1 MQEKAQILTGRRVF
15 VRQTDK
21 FLYVIKTGCGK
32 LSGNV
37 SILFA
42 MSTSEPTF
50 VNVTNRKIIH
60 VDMDAFY
67 ASVEQRDH
75 PELRGK
81 PVAVGHAD
89 SRGVVATA
97 SYEARKFGVHS
108 AMPSSRAKMLCSQL
122 VFIEGRMSHYKEV
135 GMQIREI
142 FHRYTDLVE
151 PISIDE
157 AYLDVTNNKMGIV
170 LGVDVAKRIKAD
182 IRNELHLVASAGV
195 SYNKFLA
202 KVASDWR
209 KPDGLCTIHP
219 SRAQHFIEQLPIKA
233 FWGVGPVTE
242 EKFLKMG
249 VKTGAD
255 LLKMPLAELVSHF
268 GQAGVTYYKFA
279 RGIDDRPVQSERV
292 RKSVGCEVT
301 YEVDIPDRA
310 FVLEEIGVLADDLLK
325 RLNRSRFVGTTLTLK
340 VRFFDFRTVTRS
352 LTADAPLVDKDS
364 IVRAAT
370 ALLTDVDIPSR
381 GVRLLGLS
389 VSSPVEEQNERQG
402 VLF

>member
-1 MQEKAQILTGRRVF
+1 
-15 VRQTDK
+15 
-21 FLYVIKTGCGK
+21 
-32 LSGNV
+32 
-37 SILFA
+37 
-42 MSTSEPTF
+42 
-50 VNVTNRKIIH
+50 
-60 VDMDAFY
+60 
-67 ASVEQRDH
+67 
-75 PELRGK
+75 
-81 PVAVGHAD
+81 
-89 SRGVVATA
+89 
-97 SYEARKFGVHS
+97 
-108 AMPSSRAKMLCSQL
+108 
-122 VFIEGRMSHYKEV
+122 
-135 GMQIREI
+135 
-142 FHRYTDLVE
+142 
-151 PISIDE
+151 
-157 AYLDVTNNKMGIV
+157 
-170 LGVDVAKRIKAD
+170 
-182 IRNELHLVASAGV
+182 
-195 SYNKFLA
+195 
-202 KVASDWR
+202 
-209 KPDGLCTIHP
+209 
-219 SRAQHFIEQLPIKA
+219 
-233 FWGVGPVTE
+233 
-242 EKFLKMG
+242 
-249 VKTGAD
+249 
-255 LLKMPLAELVSHF
+255 MPLAELVSHF

>member
-1 MQEKAQILTGRRVF
+1 
-15 VRQTDK
+15 
-21 FLYVIKTGCGK
+21 
-32 LSGNV
+32 
-37 SILFA
+37 

-50 VNVTNRKIIH
+50 VNITNRKIIH
-60 VDMDAFY
+60 IDMDAFF

-108 AMPSSRAKMLCSQL
+108 AMPSSRAKMLCPQL

-157 AYLDVTNNKMGIV
+157 AYLDVTNNKMEIA

-219 SRAQHFIEQLPIKA
+219 SRAQHFIEQLPITTPSGALIHLEDVARVEEVEVDVLKKPMKA
-233 FWGVGPVTE
+233 EEIRTVSDRMTDGKPFDEWKE
-242 EKFLKMG
+242 EK
-249 VKTGAD
+249 
-255 LLKMPLAELVSHF
+255 VSE
-268 GQAGVTYYKFA
+268 
-279 RGIDDRPVQSERV
+279 IN
-292 RKSVGCEVT
+292 SVYDGK
-301 YEVDIPDRA
+301 IQ
-310 FVLEEIGVLADDLLK
+310 
-325 RLNRSRFVGTTLTLK
+325 TLK
-340 VRFFDFRTVTRS
+340 ERLS
-352 LTADAPLVDKDS
+352 SSAEE
-364 IVRAAT
+364 RAQKT
-370 ALLTDVDIPSR
+370 KETIT
-381 GVRLLGLS
+381 
-389 VSSPVEEQNERQG
+389 
-402 VLF
+402 

>member
-1 MQEKAQILTGRRVF
+1 M
-15 VRQTDK
+15 RQKTDA
-21 FLYVIKTGCGK
+21 IKWR
-32 LSGNV
+32 GNI

-60 VDMDAFY
+60 IDMDAFF

-108 AMPSSRAKMLCSQL
+108 AMPSSRAKMLCPQL

-157 AYLDVTNNKMGIV
+157 AYLDVTNNKMEIA
-170 LGVDVAKRIKAD
+170 LGVDVA
-182 IRNELHLVASAGV
+182 
-195 SYNKFLA
+195 
-202 KVASDWR
+202 

>member
-1 MQEKAQILTGRRVF
+1 
-15 VRQTDK
+15 
-21 FLYVIKTGCGK
+21 
-32 LSGNV
+32 
-37 SILFA
+37 
-42 MSTSEPTF
+42 
-50 VNVTNRKIIH
+50 
-60 VDMDAFY
+60 
-67 ASVEQRDH
+67 
-75 PELRGK
+75 
-81 PVAVGHAD
+81 
-89 SRGVVATA
+89 
-97 SYEARKFGVHS
+97 
-108 AMPSSRAKMLCSQL
+108 MLCPQL

-157 AYLDVTNNKMGIV
+157 AYLDVTNNKMEIA

-255 LLKMPLAELVSHF
+255 LLKMPLAELVSHI
-268 GQAGVTYYKFA
+268 GQKGVSASAPALPDLLLVFSGSRPLARRREPGSSLVRTDIPRQPAGQQTESQHRQTGGPCHV
-279 RGIDDRPVQSERV
+279 RPVPPQR
-292 RKSVGCEVT
+292 RQFHG
-301 YEVDIPDRA
+301 RA
-310 FVLEEIGVLADDLLK
+310 P
-325 RLNRSRFVGTTLTLK
+325 RRR
-340 VRFFDFRTVTRS
+340 
-352 LTADAPLVDKDS
+352 P
-364 IVRAAT
+364 
-370 ALLTDVDIPSR
+370 
-381 GVRLLGLS
+381 
-389 VSSPVEEQNERQG
+389 
-402 VLF
+402 

>member
-1 MQEKAQILTGRRVF
+1 MCGTYLQLSAIHAESIR
-15 VRQTDK
+15 
-21 FLYVIKTGCGK
+21 LYPCVMT
-32 LSGNV
+32 S
-37 SILFA
+37 
-42 MSTSEPTF
+42 SEPTF
-50 VNVTNRKIIH
+50 ENDFSRKIIH
-60 VDMDAFY
+60 IDMDAFY
-67 ASVEQRDH
+67 ASVEQRDR

-97 SYEARKFGVHS
+97 SYEARRYGVHS
-108 AMPSSRAKMLCSQL
+108 AMPSSRAKMLCPNL
-122 VFIEGRMSHYKEV
+122 IFIEGRMSYYKEV
-135 GMQIREI
+135 GMQVREI

-157 AYLDVTNNKMGIV
+157 AYLDVTDNKQGIV

-182 IRNELHLVASAGV
+182 IRNELQLIASAGV

-249 VKTGAD
+249 VRTGAD
-255 LLKMPLAELVSHF
+255 LMRVPLSELVAQF

-279 RGIDDRPVQSERV
+279 RGIDERPVQPERV
-292 RKSVGCEVT
+292 RKSVGCEMT

-310 FVLEEIGVLADDLLK
+310 FVAEELNALADDLVK
-325 RLNRSRFVGTTLTLK
+325 RLARSHFVGTTLTLK
-340 VRFFDFRTVTRS
+340 VRFFNFKTVTRS
-352 LTADAPLVDKDS
+352 LTADKP
-364 IVRAAT
+364 
-370 ALLTDVDIPSR
+370 LTDKAAIAEAAAVLLAGIDIPPR
-381 GVRLLGLS
+381 GVRLLGLT
-389 VSSPVEEQNERQG
+389 VSSPVEESDERQG
-402 VLF
+402 ELF

>member
-1 MQEKAQILTGRRVF
+1 MTIPAPVF
-15 VRQTDK
+15 END
-21 FLYVIKTGCGK
+21 
-32 LSGNV
+32 
-37 SILFA
+37 
-42 MSTSEPTF
+42 TS
-50 VNVTNRKIIH
+50 RKIIH
-60 VDMDAFY
+60 IDMDAFF

-75 PELRGK
+75 PQLRGK

-89 SRGVVATA
+89 SRGVVAAA
-97 SYEARKFGVHS
+97 SYEARRFGVHS
-108 AMPSSRAKMLCSQL
+108 AMPSSRAKMLCPQL
-122 VFIEGRMSHYKEV
+122 VFVEGRMSRYKEV
-135 GMQIREI
+135 GMQVREI

-157 AYLDVTNNKMGIV
+157 AYLDVTNNKFSIA

-219 SRAQHFIEQLPIKA
+219 LRAQHFIEQLPVKA

-242 EKFLKMG
+242 EKFLQMG

-255 LLKMPLAELVSHF
+255 LLKMPLEELISHF
-268 GQAGVTYYKFA
+268 GQAGLTYYKFA
-279 RGIDDRPVQSERV
+279 RGIDDRPVMPERV

-310 FVLEEIGVLADDLLK
+310 MVLDELGVLTDDLLR
-325 RLNRSRFVGTTLTLK
+325 RLERSRFIGTTLTLK
-340 VRFFDFRTVTRS
+340 VRFFNFATVTRS
-352 LTADAPLVDKDS
+352 LTSARPLSDKQA
-364 IVRAAT
+364 ILNAAT
-370 ALLTDVDIPSR
+370 ALLADVDIPAR

-389 VSSPVEEQNERQG
+389 VSSPIEPEDERQG
-402 VLF
+402 ALF

>member
-1 MQEKAQILTGRRVF
+1 MT
-15 VRQTDK
+15 
-21 FLYVIKTGCGK
+21 
-32 LSGNV
+32 S
-37 SILFA
+37 
-42 MSTSEPTF
+42 SEPTF
-50 VNVTNRKIIH
+50 ENDFSRKIIH
-60 VDMDAFY
+60 IDMDAFY
-67 ASVEQRDH
+67 ASVEQRDR

-97 SYEARKFGVHS
+97 SYEARRYGVHS
-108 AMPSSRAKMLCSQL
+108 AMPSSRAKMLCPNL
-122 VFIEGRMSHYKEV
+122 IFIEGRMSYYKEV
-135 GMQIREI
+135 GMQVREI

-157 AYLDVTNNKMGIV
+157 AYLDVTDNKQGIV

-182 IRNELHLVASAGV
+182 IRNELQLIASAGV

-249 VKTGAD
+249 VRTGAD
-255 LLKMPLAELVSHF
+255 LMRVPLSELVAQF

-279 RGIDDRPVQSERV
+279 RGIDERPVQPERV
-292 RKSVGCEVT
+292 RKSVGCEMT

-310 FVLEEIGVLADDLLK
+310 FVAEELNALADDLVK
-325 RLNRSRFVGTTLTLK
+325 RLARSHFVGTTLTLK
-340 VRFFDFRTVTRS
+340 VRFFNFKTVTRS
-352 LTADAPLVDKDS
+352 LTADKP
-364 IVRAAT
+364 
-370 ALLTDVDIPSR
+370 LTDKAAIAEAAAVLLAGIDIPPR
-381 GVRLLGLS
+381 GVRLLGLT
-389 VSSPVEEQNERQG
+389 VSSPVGESDERQG
-402 VLF
+402 ELF